1 VTTPAVHVIVFS
13 KDRPLQLHGYL
24 TSLFEHWSG
33 AYWVDVLVR
42 RRGPYEAAYA
52 EVEAEFSGRTSFWDE
67 ESFGGD
73 LDAIIPTSDATPLTC
88 FGCDDAV
95 FVAPVDTALL
105 LPLFEAAPKLLGIS
119 LRLGQTVR
127 RGMWGHAM
135 AQPRFL
141 AGMHEF
147 QSCPVYPA
155 PACVLEWD
163 CTATGSAGDW
173 AYPWDVV
180 GTVYR
185 TDFVR
190 RMVAALAAEGFAT
203 NPSTLEHYGA
213 QRWPQHAEGTT
224 LLRAWHR
231 PRLVLPTVNVV
242 QSEFPNGVVGG
253 GGLDPAFLL
262 ECWGR
267 GLRLD
272 PFRYA
277 AAPPA
282 DSWRTG
288 DLFLRRAP

>member
-1 VTTPAVHVIVFS
+1 MTPAVHVVVFS

-24 TSLFEHWSG
+24 TSLFAQWQGAFKVTVLARMTEPYASAYGHALTSG
-33 AYWVDVLVR
+33 G
-42 RRGPYEAAYA
+42 GPITVMQETAFAADLRA
-52 EVEAEFSGRTSFWDE
+52 IVEAV
-67 ESFGGD
+67 
-73 LDAIIPTSDATPLTC
+73 DAPLTC

-95 FVAPVDTALL
+95 FVHEVNTGVLAHRFGAQPR
-105 LPLFEAAPKLLGIS
+105 LLGVS
-119 LRLGQTVR
+119 LRLGETIE

-141 AGMHEF
+141 N
-147 QSCPVYPA
+147 A
-155 PACVLEWD
+155 PRQFEVFPSLTADLEWD
-163 CTATGSAGDW
+163 CTASGSAGDW

-190 RMVAALAAEGFAT
+190 RVVEGLVANELVH

-213 QRWPQHAEGTT
+213 RWWHHHAEGAT
-224 LLRAWHR
+224 LMRAWHR

-242 QSEFPNGVVGG
+242 QSVFPNGVVGDDR
-253 GGLDPAFLL
+253 LTPEFLL
-262 ECWGR
+262 ECWNR

-272 PFRYA
+272 TQRYA
-277 AAPPA
+277 TAPQP

-288 DLFLRRAP
+288 DLYLRRAA